1 MKQIAMKSRADLLL
15 KIIMPAQGLL
25 WLAFVLWRVFD
36 ESDALSTGETVLII
50 LMALNAILFV
60 LLSRLYRKALL
71 LKIVTALFLAVNLI
85 LTFTDQMGLF
95 DYIVLALNI
104 VTSICFMI
112 AVTKGRQKNES

>member
-1 MKQIAMKSRADLLL
+1 
-15 KIIMPAQGLL
+15 
-25 WLAFVLWRVFD
+25 
-36 ESDALSTGETVLII
+36 
-50 LMALNAILFV
+50 MALNAIPFI
-60 LLSRLYRKALL
+60 LLSRLYRKTLL

-104 VTSICFMI
+104 VTLICFMI